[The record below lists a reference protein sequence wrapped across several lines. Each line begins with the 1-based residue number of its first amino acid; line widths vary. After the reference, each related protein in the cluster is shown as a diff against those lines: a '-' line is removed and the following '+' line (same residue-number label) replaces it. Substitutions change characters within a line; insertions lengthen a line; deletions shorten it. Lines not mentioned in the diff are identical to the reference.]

1 MTITTSR
8 GGTFEADWAA
18 PGRTGLHIRLDDPR
32 PLSLIAADFDG
43 VDRLSGERGFDGP
56 FLLTAVFRDPRS
68 GRVTLTLG
76 KEA

>member
-1 MTITTSR
+1 MTLTTSR
-8 GGTFEADWAA
+8 GRTFNADYAA

-32 PLSLIAADFDG
+32 PLAGIAADFDG
-43 VDRLSGERGFDGP
+43 VERLEGDRGFDGP
-56 FLLTAVFRDPRS
+56 FALTSISRDPRT